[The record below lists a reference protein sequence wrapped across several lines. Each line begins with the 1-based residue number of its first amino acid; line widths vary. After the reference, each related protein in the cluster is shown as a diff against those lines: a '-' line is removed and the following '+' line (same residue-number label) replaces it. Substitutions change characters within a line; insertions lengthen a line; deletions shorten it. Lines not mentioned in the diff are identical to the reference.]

1 MRLNHLLAGSL
12 MVVMVG
18 TLSACSSTGNRT
30 TSETQRT
37 TQEGVNQPV
46 NYQATADQNANMT
59 PEENKNALKNLQTGQ
74 PLSYYNN
81 EFNHLGFS
89 VAHSTTMNDQ
99 HTYDLRKG
107 DERYM
112 VTLSKPDDQD
122 RVNKVDVRELR
133 SLTSTTS
140 ITTATNENTDNN
152 NNQNNNQA
160 NTHKT
165 NDQDKQEVSATTKEI
180 ESLQTGK
187 KLHEYISTIDSKYG
201 NVTEYSS
208 NKDNAEIEFENSKKH
223 YYQVNFKLDPNTQ
236 KVTDIKVN
244 RNVWQSL

>member
-1 MRLNHLLAGSL
+1 MRLSHLLAGSL

-18 TLSACSSTGNRT
+18 SLSACSTTGNRT
-30 TSETQRT
+30 ASETQQT
-37 TQEGVNQPV
+37 NQEGMNQPV

-59 PEENKNALKNLQTGQ
+59 PEENKNALKNLQTNQ

-81 EFNHLGFS
+81 EFNRLGFS

-112 VTLSKPDDQD
+112 VTLSTPDNQDQ
-122 RVNKVDVRELR
+122 VNKVDVRELR
-133 SLTSTTS
+133 SLTSTTT
-140 ITTATNENTDNN
+140 ITTATSGSNN
-152 NNQNNNQA
+152 NNQNNKN
-160 NTHKT
+160 KT
-165 NDQDKQEVSATTKEI
+165 NDMNKQEVSNTTKEI
-180 ESLQTGK
+180 ENLQTGK

-208 NKDNAEIEFENSKKH
+208 NNNSAEIEFENSKKH

-236 KVTDIKVN
+236 KVTDIKVSK
-244 RNVWQSL
+244 NVWMTR

>member
-1 MRLNHLLAGSL
+1 MRLSHLLAGSL

-18 TLSACSSTGNRT
+18 SLSACSHGGHKT
-30 TSETQRT
+30 TAETQT
-37 TQEGVNQPV
+37 GQEGV

-59 PEENKNALKNLQTGQ
+59 PEENKNALKNLQTDQ

-81 EFNHLGFS
+81 EFNRLGFS

-112 VTLSKPDDQD
+112 VTLSTPNNQDQ
-122 RVNKVDVRELR
+122 VNKVDVRELR

-140 ITTATNENTDNN
+140 ITTATNEN
-152 NNQNNNQA
+152 NNQA
-160 NTHKT
+160 NNQT
-165 NDQDKQEVSATTKEI
+165 NDQNKQEVSATTKEI
-180 ESLQTGK
+180 EGMQTGK
-187 KLHEYISTIDSKYG
+187 KLHEYISAIDNKYG

-208 NKDNAEIEFENSKKH
+208 SKDTAEIEFENSKKH
-223 YYQVNFKLDPNTQ
+223 FYQVNFKLDPNTQ
-236 KVTDIKVN
+236 KVSEIKVAK
-244 RNVWQSL
+244 NVWMTR